1 MANPLIIP
9 SPLNRVRA
17 NVNIPSAQN
26 LNVTA
31 PYLGEDGISVT
42 FAGDVATQ
50 LMGLVSTVNS
60 EEPYVVSQININ
72 LIKSLALSAQWMQQI
87 QDSPSL
93 GPVTVISDTAEFPSI
108 TFYNCVITKVGDV
121 SMAGKQAQFQIT
133 ISGFWAVS
141 NDLFS
146 PV

>member
-1 MANPLIIP
+1 MANPNIIP
-9 SPLNRVRA
+9 APLNRVRA

-31 PYLGEDGISVT
+31 PYLGEDGISAT

-72 LIKSLALSAQWMQQI
+72 LIKSLALATQWMQRI

-93 GPVTVISDTAEFPSI
+93 GSVTIISDTATFPSL

-133 ISGFWAVS
+133 ISGYWAIS